1 MGYGVTGGSNGTVDF
16 RIKASNE
23 SGTVEYSNVVT
34 VTITTYVA
42 NNSIGIIGDATPGGW
57 NVDTDLYRPDPVNKP
72 ADWTVTLKLI
82 GGMSAKFRADDDWGN
97 QLGRHRFPFR
107 HRYRKWC

>member
-1 MGYGVTGGSNGTVDF
+1 MYQLQYAKGGTSFATPTSSAVTSYTQSYTQLDLNKIALGYGVAGGSNGTVDF
-16 RIKASNE
+16 RIKANNE

-57 NVDTDLYRPDPVNKP
+57 NVDTDLYG
-72 ADWTVTLKLI
+72 A
-82 GGMSAKFRADDDWGN
+82 
-97 QLGRHRFPFR
+97 
-107 HRYRKWC
+107 